1 MAQGFVLVKKK
12 SPKKFEP
19 DTQAGTHV
27 EGKLGVPVVGF

>member
-12 SPKKFEP
+12 FEP
-19 DTQAGTHV
+19 DIHAGTYV

>member
-12 SPKKFEP
+12 IEP
-19 DTQAGTHV
+19 DIQAGTHV

>member
-12 SPKKFEP
+12 FEP
-19 DTQAGTHV
+19 DIQTGTHV

>member
-12 SPKKFEP
+12 CEP
-19 DTQAGTHV
+19 DIQAGTHV

>member
-12 SPKKFEP
+12 FEP
-19 DTQAGTHV
+19 DIQAGTKAGTHV

>member
-12 SPKKFEP
+12 FEP
-19 DTQAGTHV
+19 DIQAGTHQ

>member
-12 SPKKFEP
+12 FEP
-19 DTQAGTHV
+19 DIQEGTHV